1 MDKSKKE
8 TAKNRRMAN
17 ITGNIG
23 LHYACYRL
31 SLLGLNVMPT
41 ARNTKGVDILVHD
54 YECKKIVAV
63 QVKTRAVNTGVQ
75 ICLRKEPNPIDKVLG
90 DFWIVVPLFRKVKG
104 SGDNFQTATDALQ
117 EPGKDMSVE
126 ISPAIIVP
134 AGDIRDSIKRDDDGL
149 VVKDKRET
157 GSWWL
162 TNYAWWPSGKDKDNF
177 AKYAKYREAWD
188 LIRKQVS

>member
-75 ICLRKEPNPIDKVLG
+75 ICLRKEPQPHRQGAGRFLDRRSA
-90 DFWIVVPLFRKVKG
+90 FPESERKRRQFPNG
-104 SGDNFQTATDALQ
+104 GRCLARTR
-117 EPGKDMSVE
+117 PR
-126 ISPAIIVP
+126 IC
-134 AGDIRDSIKRDDDGL
+134 R
-149 VVKDKRET
+149 
-157 GSWWL
+157 
-162 TNYAWWPSGKDKDNF
+162 
-177 AKYAKYREAWD
+177 
-188 LIRKQVS
+188 